1 MDSKIKILVFIVVLS
16 SGLFSNKV
24 FAQSSWQG
32 SYLVIANNI
41 GTSKLSSEYVG
52 NTFKGKYSLWSN
64 GESVTIVL
72 PSSKSPQASDF
83 ASKVMGMS
91 ISGMQK
97 YWLSLVFQGRAN
109 PPVFLESTADIIQYI
124 SKTSGAIALVPVNT
138 QDIPSYLIIKI
149 QN

>member
-24 FAQSSWQG
+24 FAQSNWQG
-32 SYLVIANNI
+32 SYVVIANNI

-109 PPVFLESTADIIQYI
+109 PPVFLESTPDIIQYI

>member
-1 MDSKIKILVFIVVLS
+1 MDSKIKIIVLLVVLS
-16 SGLFSNKV
+16 LGLFSQQAS
-24 FAQSSWQG
+24 AQSNWQG
-32 SYLVIANNI
+32 SYVVIANNI
-41 GTSKLSSEYVG
+41 GTSNLTAEYVE

-83 ASKVMGMS
+83 APKVMGMS
-91 ISGMQK
+91 VSGMQK

-109 PPVFLESTADIIQYI
+109 PPVFLESTSDIVQYI
-124 SKTSGAIALVPVNT
+124 AKTSGAVALVPSNT

-149 QN
+149 Q

>member
-1 MDSKIKILVFIVVLS
+1 MDSNFKMLFFLVVLS
-16 SGLFSNKV
+16 LGLQSNKA
-24 FAQSSWQG
+24 FAQSNWQG
-32 SYLVIANNI
+32 SYVVIANNI
-41 GTSKLSSEYVG
+41 GTSSLSAEYVG

-72 PSSKSPQASDF
+72 PSSKSTQATDF

-91 ISGMQK
+91 VSGMQK

-109 PPVFLESTADIIQYI
+109 PPVFLESTSDIVQYI
-124 SKTSGAIALVPVNT
+124 AKTSGAVALVPSNT

-149 QN
+149 QK